1 MCVSNLF
8 WLLSNFSAAFQLSS
22 PITRV
27 PWSLVGWDGRLSP
40 KDFLGT
46 EILFQIRNFK
56 CGKPGMTLCFLGS
69 LRRMA
74 VLVGRATQAIFLE
87 ERGRTV
93 NLLGELRNQTKL
105 IYFVKS
111 LFHLLNLEVMA
122 NTSWTWGYTHNK
134 TTLRFT
140 FVCTKTNQAW

>member
-1 MCVSNLF
+1 MRVKLV
-8 WLLSNFSAAFQLSS
+8 LTPVSNFSAAFQLSS
-22 PITRV
+22 PISRV
-27 PWSLVGWDGRLSP
+27 PQSLVLRLSP

-87 ERGRTV
+87 ERGRPV

-111 LFHLLNLEVMA
+111 LFHLLKLEVMA
-122 NTSWTWGYTHNK
+122 NTSWT
-134 TTLRFT
+134 
-140 FVCTKTNQAW
+140 

>member
-1 MCVSNLF
+1 
-8 WLLSNFSAAFQLSS
+8 
-22 PITRV
+22 
-27 PWSLVGWDGRLSP
+27 
-40 KDFLGT
+40 
-46 EILFQIRNFK
+46 
-56 CGKPGMTLCFLGS
+56 MTLCFLGS

-74 VLVGRATQAIFLE
+74 VLVGRATQVIFLE

-122 NTSWTWGYTHNK
+122 NTSWT
-134 TTLRFT
+134 
-140 FVCTKTNQAW
+140 

>member
-1 MCVSNLF
+1 MRVKLV
-8 WLLSNFSAAFQLSS
+8 LTPVSNFSAAFQLSS
-22 PITRV
+22 PISRV
-27 PWSLVGWDGRLSP
+27 PQSLVLRLSP

-74 VLVGRATQAIFLE
+74 VLVGRATQVIFLE

-122 NTSWTWGYTHNK
+122 NTSWT
-134 TTLRFT
+134 
-140 FVCTKTNQAW
+140 

>member
-1 MCVSNLF
+1 
-8 WLLSNFSAAFQLSS
+8 
-22 PITRV
+22 
-27 PWSLVGWDGRLSP
+27 
-40 KDFLGT
+40 
-46 EILFQIRNFK
+46 
-56 CGKPGMTLCFLGS
+56 MTLCFLGS

-87 ERGRTV
+87 ECGRTV

-122 NTSWTWGYTHNK
+122 NTSWT
-134 TTLRFT
+134 
-140 FVCTKTNQAW
+140 